1 MYWLLSEAW
10 ECISYADNILN
21 LANKV
26 LLIIKLFVSD
36 DDVEA

>member
-1 MYWLLSEAW
+1 MSEAW

-26 LLIIKLFVSD
+26 LLVIKLLVSD
-36 DDVEA
+36 GDVEA